1 MAAFNVRPDIDAAA
15 AKLSST
21 LGSKREIQR
30 LPEVLW
36 EGETVE
42 MLATGQYG
50 GGAGLI
56 AMTNL
61 RLIFYKNGIMQQ
73 KVEDFPYGKISSV
86 QWQGGIIMGTL
97 TVYTSGNRADIKN
110 MPKEQGKVLAD
121 ELRRH
126 IAQGTTPGAPPRV
139 RRELPHQRLGKT
151 SRAGWQRSISYGDRD
166 SSRMR
171 STPSGARRSW
181 TACRS
186 ARRRLGASWASRGV
200 VCGRGAS

>member
-1 MAAFNVRPDIDAAA
+1 MATFNVRPDIDAAA

-50 GGAGLI
+50 GGAGLV

-61 RLIFYKNGIMQQ
+61 RLIFYKNGIMSQ
-73 KVEDFPYGKISSV
+73 KVEDFPYGKVSSV
-86 QWQGGIIMGTL
+86 QWQGGIMMGTL

-110 MPKEQGKVLAD
+110 MPKDQGKALAD
-121 ELRRH
+121 DLRRH
-126 IAQGTTPGAPPRV
+126 IAQGTAPGAPAAAPAV
-139 RRELPHQRLGKT
+139 SPAPA
-151 SRAGWQRSISYGDRD
+151 AGQDV
-166 SSRMR
+166 
-171 STPSGARRSW
+171 
-181 TACRS
+181 
-186 ARRRLGASWASRGV
+186 ASRLATLDQL
-200 VCGRGAS
+200 RGQGLVSEQEYAQRRAQILDSL

>member
-1 MAAFNVRPDIDAAA
+1 MATFNVRPDIDAAA
-15 AKLSST
+15 EKLSST

-61 RLIFYKNGIMQQ
+61 RLIFYKNGIMSQT
-73 KVEDFPYGKISSV
+73 VEDFPYGKISSV
-86 QWQGGIIMGTL
+86 QWQGGMLMGTL

-110 MPKEQGKVLAD
+110 MPKDQGKVLAD
-121 ELRRH
+121 ALRMH
-126 IAQGTTPGAPPRV
+126 IAQGTAPGTAPAAP
-139 RRELPHQRLGKT
+139 
-151 SRAGWQRSISYGDRD
+151 AA
-166 SSRMR
+166 
-171 STPSGARRSW
+171 PSGAQDV
-181 TACRS
+181 
-186 ARRRLGASWASRGV
+186 ASRLSTLDQLRGQGV
-200 VCGRGAS
+200 ISDQEYQERRARILDSL

>member
-1 MAAFNVRPDIDAAA
+1 MPTFNVRPDIDAAA
-15 AKLSST
+15 EKLSST

-86 QWQGGIIMGTL
+86 QWQGGMLLGTL
-97 TVYTSGNRADIKN
+97 TVYTSGNRADIKS
-110 MPKEQGKVLAD
+110 MPKDQGKSLAD

-126 IAQGTTPGAPPRV
+126 IAQGTAPGA
-139 RRELPHQRLGKT
+139 T
-151 SRAGWQRSISYGDRD
+151 SAAAPAPAAAPDV
-166 SSRMR
+166 
-171 STPSGARRSW
+171 
-181 TACRS
+181 
-186 ARRRLGASWASRGV
+186 ASRLATLDQL
-200 VCGRGAS
+200 RGQGLLSDEEYAQRRTQILDSL